1 MSSVGKFK
9 YKQVIAVRTDLGM
22 SRGKMAVQV
31 AHGSVSAAERARVT
45 KQEEWRAW
53 MREGQ
58 KKVAVK
64 VISEEEVLELRR
76 QAITHSLPHAIIRD
90 AGMTE
95 LPPGTLTVIGIGPAK
110 TQAVDA
116 VTKDLKLL

>member
-1 MSSVGKFK
+1 MSSAEKFK

-76 QAITHSLPHAIIRD
+76 QAVTHSLPHAIIRD

-110 TQAVDA
+110 AKAVDE
-116 VTKDLKLL
+116 VTKGLKLL

>member
-1 MSSVGKFK
+1 MSPTEKFK

-22 SRGKMAVQV
+22 SKGKMAVQV

-64 VISEEEVLELRR
+64 VISEEEVLE
-76 QAITHSLPHAIIRD
+76 
-90 AGMTE
+90 
-95 LPPGTLTVIGIGPAK
+95 K
-110 TQAVDA
+110 
-116 VTKDLKLL
+116 